1 MKVKDNRQMI
11 PKEVRETLEDE
22 RAASWKYLLPAGRR
36 ADVLVM
42 ASCLNSVPFGL
53 ARSFGSVTVS
63 GLGPE
68 EAETL
73 KLWAEE
79 NGLNGLKAVGDI
91 GSLQGRRFDVIVN
104 EAGPGEMPGF
114 CEKALKPGGVVV
126 CLGRSR
132 LSKASGL
139 SARRCAGA
147 WKKDGWTVEGVY
159 AFLPSLDEY
168 KLVVPVRPAGVF
180 RSGLEMH
187 NTLTLP
193 SGIKKLGVK
202 LLGSVGLLERLMPGY
217 AVVLTIGGGG
227 ERPEGWLR
235 KYLSGKTGQKDFY
248 IVVHNASPGE
258 GAKAI
263 LKLTDAAG
271 GPLAYVKIADN
282 RARGEYIENEYRALV
297 NLRAL
302 SLKTG
307 EVPKPVAF
315 DLADGHYV
323 MVLEPSDEVFAGNL
337 RTIDGRAID
346 FLIELFKKTSSIKT
360 IGESGF
366 WKEAAPV
373 FDEFAAGPF
382 GKSYWWLSEMGYG
395 LFARLKGVR
404 LPFGVAHRDFTGWNI
419 KRLHDGRLYVM
430 DWEWSRPD
438 HIPMQDFFHFILLT
452 EWANSGRNVEEILRD
467 AFFSGETRY
476 AGFLRRYAE
485 ALDIPVETGYYL
497 LLLYL
502 VEWTVFHIRQI
513 GGVRQW
519 AEQTLDFLNRARG
532 NGEFI
537 PERWLKG

>member
-1 MKVKDNRQMI
+1 MKIKENSII
-11 PKEVRETLEDE
+11 PKEVREALEDE
-22 RAASWKYLLPAGRR
+22 RAASWKYLLPAERR
-36 ADVLVM
+36 ADVLVV
-42 ASCLNSVPFGL
+42 ASRLNSVPFGL

-63 GLGPE
+63 GLSPE
-68 EAETL
+68 YAENL
-73 KLWAEE
+73 RLWAGE
-79 NGLNGLKAVGDI
+79 NGLNIKAVENI
-91 GSLQGRRFDVIVN
+91 GSLQGRGFDVIVL
-104 EAGPGEMPGF
+104 EASAANDMPEF
-114 CEKALKPGGVVV
+114 CQNALKPGGVVA

-139 SARRCAGA
+139 SARRCAGL
-147 WKKDGWTVEGVY
+147 WKGHGWTIEGVY

-168 KLVVPVRPAGVF
+168 KLVVPVKPAEVF

-193 SGIKKLGVK
+193 SGIKKLGVR
-202 LLGSVGLLERLMPGY
+202 LLGSAGLLESLMPGY
-217 AVVLTIGGGG
+217 AVMLSMRG
-227 ERPEGWLR
+227 ERSAGWLR
-235 KYLSGKTGQKDFY
+235 KYLSEKTGHKDFY
-248 IVVHNASPGE
+248 TVVHNASPGE

-271 GPLAYVKIADN
+271 GPLAYVKISDN
-282 RARGEYIENEYRALV
+282 SARGEYIENEYRALM
-297 NLRAL
+297 NLRGL
-302 SLKTG
+302 GLKTG
-307 EVPKPVAF
+307 EVPKPIAF
-315 DLADGHYV
+315 DLVDGHYV
-323 MVLEPSDEVFAGNL
+323 MALEPISGTFAGNL
-337 RTIDGRAID
+337 RVMDAQAID

-366 WKEAAPV
+366 GKETTRV
-373 FDEFAAGPF
+373 FDEFSAGAF
-382 GKSYWWLSEMGYG
+382 GKEYGWLSEMGYG
-395 LFARLKGVR
+395 LFSKLKDAR

-419 KRLHDGRLYVM
+419 KRMSDGRLYVM

-452 EWANSGRNVEEILRD
+452 EWANSGKKVEEVLRN
-467 AFFSGETRY
+467 AFFSGETKY
-476 AGFLRRYAE
+476 AGLLRSYAE

-519 AEQTLDFLNRARG
+519 AGQTLDFLARARDG
-532 NGEFI
+532 KEFS